1 MIKRILV
8 TGKNGQLGQ
17 SLQKVVRNFSQFFN
31 ATTYD
36 LDLEHYTSE
45 ADFVFVSRDE
55 LDLSNKDSIINFFKN
70 QKFSGIINCA
80 AYTFVDKAETD
91 EKLADQINHHAV
103 AQLAKI
109 AKNQSIP
116 LIHISTDYVF
126 HGQPHK
132 PQVETDQTKP
142 QNIYGLTKLK
152 GEEVLKISGCKG
164 AIIRTS
170 WLHSEFGNNFVRTML
185 NLSKKR
191 DSIKVVSDQVGSPT
205 YATNLAKVLLL
216 MLNKQSMIETLN
228 SQLNTY
234 HFSDDGFCSWYDFAK
249 AIFDFSNISCEVN
262 PVETK
267 DYTSQAKRPK
277 YNVMSK
283 AKIKYHIPN
292 LVIPHWKESLISCL
306 AEINN
311 RNNQTS

>member
-1 MIKRILV
+1 MAKRILV

-17 SLQKVVRNFSQFFN
+17 SLQKVVRDFSRYLN
-31 ATTYD
+31 TTTYD
-36 LDLEHYTSE
+36 LDLECYTNES
-45 ADFVFVSRDE
+45 DFVFVSRDE
-55 LDLSNKDSIINFFKN
+55 LDLSSKDSIINFFKN
-70 QKFSGIINCA
+70 QKFTGIINCA
-80 AYTFVDKAETD
+80 AYTSVDKAETD

-109 AKNQSIP
+109 ARNQSIP

-126 HGQPHK
+126 HGQPYK
-132 PQVETDQTKP
+132 LQVETDQTKP

-170 WLHSEFGNNFVRTML
+170 WLHSEFGNNFVKTML
-185 NLSKKR
+185 SLSKEL

-216 MLNKQSMIETLN
+216 MLNKRSTIEILN

-249 AIFDFSNISCEVN
+249 AIFELSNISCEVN
-262 PVETK
+262 PVVTK

-283 AKIKYHIPN
+283 EKIKYLIPS
-292 LVIPHWKESLISCL
+292 LIIPHWRESLVSCL
-306 AEINN
+306 VELKN
-311 RNNQTS
+311 RDN